1 MNDNRLIKMQK
12 MAERFHK
19 SGTVSNITMRE
30 INSLV
35 KENKDYPSPD
45 VMTGERIKKFANITI

>member
-12 MAERFHK
+12 MAECFHK
-19 SGTVSNITMRE
+19 SGALSNITMRE

-35 KENKDYPSPD
+35 KDQLQGNESFYY
-45 VMTGERIKKFANITI
+45 